1 MTASQAAGQ
10 ATVKLYASLMAYL
23 PAGAKDQSVQMPLEQ
38 DATIGAMLAA
48 MRVPQEKCHLVLVNG
63 VFVPPGARET
73 QRLNDGDTLAVWPP
87 VAGG

>member
-23 PAGAKDQSVQMPLEQ
+23 PAGAKDQSVQVPLEQ

-63 VFVPPGARET
+63 IFVPPGARAT